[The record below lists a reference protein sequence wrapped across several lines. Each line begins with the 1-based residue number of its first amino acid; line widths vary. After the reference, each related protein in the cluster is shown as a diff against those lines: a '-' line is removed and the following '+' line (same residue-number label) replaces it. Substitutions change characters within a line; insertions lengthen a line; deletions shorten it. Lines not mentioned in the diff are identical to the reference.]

1 MKKMKV
7 DLAVIGGGPA
17 GMAAALEAKRQGVE
31 KVIIIERDKKLG
43 GILQQCIHDGFG
55 IQRFGE
61 RLAGTEYAQRF
72 IDQIKESDIEVLLET
87 MVIEMTPEKEIYACS
102 GKHGM
107 VYLLRRDC
115 SGYGMQRTDC
125 KPGAFIRKASG
136 RGVHGGKRPAIH
148 QYGRLSSGKRSRD
161 LRLR

>member
-87 MVIEMTPEKEIYACS
+87 MVIEMTPDAENGLQARCFYTESVRPGCTRREASSDSSIWKAIFREK
-102 GKHGM
+102 
-107 VYLLRRDC
+107 
-115 SGYGMQRTDC
+115 
-125 KPGAFIRKASG
+125 KP
-136 RGVHGGKRPAIH
+136 
-148 QYGRLSSGKRSRD
+148 
-161 LRLR
+161 

>member
-61 RLAGTEYAQRF
+61 RLREQNMR
-72 IDQIKESDIEVLLET
+72 SVLST
-87 MVIEMTPEKEIYACS
+87 RSKRAI
-102 GKHGM
+102 
-107 VYLLRRDC
+107 LRC
-115 SGYGMQRTDC
+115 
-125 KPGAFIRKASG
+125 F
-136 RGVHGGKRPAIH
+136 
-148 QYGRLSSGKRSRD
+148 
-161 LRLR
+161 

>member
-17 GMAAALEAKRQGVE
+17 GIGPLEAKRQGVE

-61 RLAGTEYAQRF
+61 RLPGTEYAQRF

-107 VYLLRRDC
+107 VYLTCGAIVAAMGCRE
-115 SGYGMQRTDC
+115 RT
-125 KPGAFIRKASG
+125 ASQ
-136 RGVHGGKRPAIH
+136 VLLYGKRPAGVYTAGSVQRFI
-148 QYGRLSSGKRSRD
+148 RWKAIFREKKP
-161 LRLR
+161 